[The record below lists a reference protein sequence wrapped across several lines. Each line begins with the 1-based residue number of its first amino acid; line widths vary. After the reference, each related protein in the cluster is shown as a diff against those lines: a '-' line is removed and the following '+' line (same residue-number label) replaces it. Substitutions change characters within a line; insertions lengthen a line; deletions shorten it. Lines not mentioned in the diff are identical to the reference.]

1 MLPFVRGKSKV
12 LHLSEGPDKER
23 TTDNAER
30 EKSPEQSEVLNLQPL
45 GNEACAL
52 QLCYNCSACALSFK
66 KGKTAELSSVHLIA
80 KIFRTIKLFSS
91 TILQKSPVDT
101 LMWWKSR
108 LFTFCQAI
116 YHFLTIYC
124 FWKFHFFHT
133 FLLSHSL
140 WHTLLLSLS
149 PPAWVVCWANSQLS
163 THRALKSFMYYA
175 RSHTSACNRCK
186 HSHSHTHTHT
196 HFLPLGFLSHFIQNY
211 LFFSHSY
218 SHSLYLS
225 HYRTHPLC
233 SLSLSL
239 SLSLTHCH
247 PLHLSKFSF
256 SFLWLFEPRSVH

>member
-1 MLPFVRGKSKV
+1 MCSTIV
-12 LHLSEGPDKER
+12 
-23 TTDNAER
+23 
-30 EKSPEQSEVLNLQPL
+30 
-45 GNEACAL
+45 L
-52 QLCYNCSACALSFK
+52 QLLRKCFELQ
-66 KGKTAELSSVHLIA
+66 KGKNCWTKFCPPIA

-163 THRALKSFMYYA
+163 THRALKSFMYYYA

-186 HSHSHTHTHT
+186 HTHTHT
-196 HFLPLGFLSHFIQNY
+196 HSLGFLSHFIQNY

-239 SLSLTHCH
+239 SLTHCH

-256 SFLWLFEPRSVH
+256 